1 LNIRNRFAPAP
12 GVAGLFFP
20 QRPLL
25 QLDNHAY
32 SPRILHKIVE
42 TAGLVKSFELTAHLL
57 ELTAEF
63 AISGRHVN
71 RLTEEIGAELQQARD
86 RRTEDYVHHRRAAV
100 ASPTATKVAVGL
112 DGGRLN
118 TRAPGCGPGVHEP
131 GWREDKVAC
140 LQVLVGP
147 SFDADPH
154 PQPPRCFL
162 DQDYV
167 KDLVKEFQQQK
178 GLRDV
183 DEPEPAPGASAPP
196 DPSWTPL
203 PPGTAQP
210 MAPVTDAPPAPV
222 AATAAGP
229 PVPDPAAAWP
239 PQRTARTCVSSLA
252 RSRDFAKMVAAEV
265 HARGFLQVPERAF
278 LGDGLA
284 YNWKIQEGWLPD
296 FTPILDFIH
305 PLSYLYA
312 AAGVLSAD
320 ETQRWARYLRWLTA
334 SWQGRVS
341 EVLTDLRAA
350 QEELHRQQ
358 GEPAGKL
365 PASDPREVVRRTLGY
380 LSHNASR
387 MDYPAYRQRGLPV
400 TSAAVESLI
409 KEFNYRVKGSERFW
423 NRPEAAEAI
432 LQVRAAVLSEDDR
445 LEQHILSRPGQAHRR
460 KYTNTRRES
469 EAA

>member
-1 LNIRNRFAPAP
+1 LNTRNRFALAP
-12 GVAGLFFP
+12 GVAGIFFP
-20 QRPLL
+20 QRP
-25 QLDNHAY
+25 QLRLGNHAY
-32 SPRILHKIVE
+32 SPRILHRIVE
-42 TAGLVKSFELTAHLL
+42 TAGLVKSFELAAHLL
-57 ELTAEF
+57 ELNAEF

-86 RRTEDYVHHRRAAV
+86 QHTEDYVHHRRV
-100 ASPTATKVAVGL
+100 PVPSPTATAVAVGL
-112 DGGRLN
+112 DGGRVN
-118 TRAPGCGPGVHEP
+118 TRAPGSGPGVHEP
-131 GWREDKVAC
+131 GWRENKVAC

-147 SFDADPH
+147 SFAADPH

-162 DQDYV
+162 DKDYV

-183 DEPEPAPGASAPP
+183 DEPEAEPEALSPLDAPWAALPAGAAAALAPAA
-196 DPSWTPL
+196 TPAATESP
-203 PPGTAQP
+203 PPGPDTE
-210 MAPVTDAPPAPV
+210 TS
-222 AATAAGP
+222 
-229 PVPDPAAAWP
+229 VPWP
-239 PQRTARTCVSSLA
+239 PRRTARTCLSSLA
-252 RSRDFAKMVAAEV
+252 RSRDFAKLVAAEV
-265 HARGFLQVPERAF
+265 YARGFLQVPRRAF
-278 LGDGLA
+278 LSDGLA

-320 ETQRWARYLRWLTA
+320 EGQRWCRYVRWLTA
-334 SWQGRVS
+334 TWQGRVS
-341 EVLTDLRAA
+341 EVLTELRAA
-350 QEELHRQQ
+350 QAELHRQQ

-380 LSHNASR
+380 LTHNESR
-387 MDYPAYRQRGLPV
+387 MAYPAYRQQGLPV

-423 NRPEAAEAI
+423 NRPAEAEAI
-432 LQVRAAVLSEDDR
+432 LQVRAAVLSEDGR
-445 LEQHILSRPGQAHRR
+445 LEQHILNRPGQVHRR
-460 KYTNTRRES
+460 KYANTARDS